1 MIIANCPGE
10 GGASL
15 ARRDYGETIKSIT
28 ERYGYWFD
36 ENLKKFAADPNQL
49 PVDMHE
55 LIALTAPRP
64 VYVTGAEDDRWADPK
79 GEFLACVA
87 AAPVFEL
94 FGKRGLGTDQ
104 LPPLNQPIMRDIGF
118 HIRTGKHEVTS
129 FDWDQFLAFA
139 DMHLRAR

>member
-1 MIIANCPGE
+1 
-10 GGASL
+10 
-15 ARRDYGETIKSIT
+15 
-28 ERYGYWFD
+28 
-36 ENLKKFAADPNQL
+36 
-49 PVDMHE
+49 
-55 LIALTAPRP
+55 
-64 VYVTGAEDDRWADPK
+64 VTGAEDDRWADPK

-104 LPPLNQPIMRDIGF
+104 MPPLNQPIMHDIAF